1 MTNQRIFE
9 VRSMDDFNKMKKYV
23 WKTGKLSTVRESQ
36 THEVFDIMVDVSP
49 KADLSKDLDIEFA
62 KMRLEH
68 IRHKVEFEMNDI
80 IKLLKDDLTTRR
92 ARILE
97 ADYHPYNIACILAVQ
112 FFVRDG
118 AVNGELFL
126 RSSDLDGVLPYDI
139 YATLNLQK
147 TIQDTLNLT
156 PRLLPLRLGKLTVH
170 ISCAHLYVNE
180 KNVEAFVV

>member
-1 MTNQRIFE
+1 MNCPRIFT
-9 VRSMDDFNKMKKYV
+9 VREMADFETMKQYV
-23 WKTGKLSTVRESQ
+23 WKCGKLSTVRDKQ

-49 KADLSKDLDIEFA
+49 KADLLEGLDIEFA
-62 KMRLEH
+62 DMRLLH
-68 IRHKVEFEMNDI
+68 IRHKVEFEMNGI
-80 IKLLKDDLTTRR
+80 IELLKGDLSTRR

-118 AVNGELFL
+118 AVNAELFL

-139 YATLNLQK
+139 YATRSLQK
-147 TIQDTLNLT
+147 TIQDTLNQS
-156 PRLLPLRLGKLTVH
+156 PRLIPLDLGKLTVH

-180 KNVEAFVV
+180 ENVNRYVR